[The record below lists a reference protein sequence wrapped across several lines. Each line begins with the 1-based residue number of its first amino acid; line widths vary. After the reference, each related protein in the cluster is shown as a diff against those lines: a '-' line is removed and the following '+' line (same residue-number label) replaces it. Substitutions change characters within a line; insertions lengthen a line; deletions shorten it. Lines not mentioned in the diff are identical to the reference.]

1 MGVCVSGDGRA
12 AARNSYGP
20 VYGSS
25 VITIHVPAVSFISGE
40 RDGTVSS
47 TRTVP

>member
-1 MGVCVSGDGRA
+1 MGVCVSGGPAR
-12 AARNSYGP
+12 RNSYGP

-40 RDGTVSS
+40 RDGILYTYGTVDL
-47 TRTVP
+47 